1 MDAVNVVKPASRPR
15 RAARG
20 AGAVLVLGLAAG
32 AIYYLPRDS
41 TEKRE
46 AGRPE
51 PGQTE
56 PAGNTPDGAKDPSTQ
71 VVKLSPESVRKYGI
85 RIGTVRKRKLVSEI
99 VAPARVAFNS
109 EATAVIGTPVQG
121 RVIEVM
127 VRAGDRVDQGAA
139 LLELESTELGEAQT
153 DYIQRQTAVRTAQG
167 AIRPLTEIFE
177 RIKKLHDESKL
188 IGITDV
194 QERELELK
202 KAEGA
207 LANAQAAVTAAA
219 NKLHL
224 LGMNDEAIYALL
236 KSGKVTPRY
245 VVRTPL
251 SGEVIE
257 RSVNLGEL
265 VKPEREKLFVVAD
278 TSVFWVWADVPEARV
293 PEVAS
298 GAAAEI
304 VLATGVEQ
312 KFSGV
317 ISHLAPSIDPE
328 TRSLRVRIDVKS
340 DPALRPGMFAE
351 VRLSGKPAG
360 DTAEAMLIVPQSA
373 IQTVEGG
380 TAVFMPVQGELNSFQ
395 ARKVSLGACADGF
408 ACVISGLGEGERII
422 TAGGPILKADLLK
435 GSAKD
440 ED

>member
-1 MDAVNVVKPASRPR
+1 
-15 RAARG
+15 
-20 AGAVLVLGLAAG
+20 
-32 AIYYLPRDS
+32 
-41 TEKRE
+41 
-46 AGRPE
+46 
-51 PGQTE
+51 
-56 PAGNTPDGAKDPSTQ
+56 
-71 VVKLSPESVRKYGI
+71 
-85 RIGTVRKRKLVSEI
+85 

-121 RVIEVM
+121 RVVDVM
-127 VRAGDRVDQGAA
+127 VRAGDRVQQGAA
-139 LLELESTELGEAQT
+139 LLEIESTELGEAQS
-153 DYIQRQTAVRTAQG
+153 DYVQRETAVRTAQA

-177 RIKKLHDESKL
+177 RIKKLQEESKL

-194 QERELELK
+194 QERELDLK
-202 KAEGA
+202 RAEGA
-207 LANAQAAVTAAA
+207 LATAQAAMTAAA

-224 LGMNDEAIYALL
+224 LGMNDQAIHELL

-245 VVRTPL
+245 VVRSPL

-278 TSVFWVWADVPEARV
+278 TSTLWVWADVPESRV
-293 PEVAS
+293 PEVAI
-298 GAAAEI
+298 GATAEI

-317 ISHLAPSIDPE
+317 ISHLAPSVDSE

-340 DPALRPGMFAE
+340 DPVLRPGMFAE
-351 VRLSGKPAG
+351 VKFNGKPAG

-373 IQTVEGG
+373 IQTFQGNP
-380 TAVFMPVQGELNSFQ
+380 AVFVPVVGELNSFQ
-395 ARKVSLGACADGF
+395 SRKVSVGACADGF
-408 ACVISGLGEGERII
+408 ACVISGLEEGEKIV

-435 GSAKD
+435 SSAKD

>member
-1 MDAVNVVKPASRPR
+1 MDAANSVKPPSRIR

-20 AGAVLVLGLAAG
+20 AGALLILGLAAG
-32 AIYYLPRDS
+32 AIYYLTRDS
-41 TEKRE
+41 STGSPS
-46 AGRPE
+46 GRPE
-51 PGQTE
+51 HGQTKPIE
-56 PAGNTPDGAKDPSTQ
+56 NKPDGAKDLSSQ

-99 VAPARVAFNS
+99 MAPARVAFNS
-109 EATAVIGTPVQG
+109 ETTAVIGTPVQG
-121 RVIEVM
+121 RVVEVM
-127 VRAGDRVDQGAA
+127 VRAGDRVEQGAA
-139 LLELESTELGEAQT
+139 LLEIESTELGEVQS
-153 DYIQRQTAVRTAQG
+153 DYVQRQTAVRTAQA
-167 AIRPLTEIFE
+167 AIRPLTEIFD

-194 QERELELK
+194 QERELDLR

-207 LANAQAAVTAAA
+207 LATAQAAMTAAA

-224 LGMNDEAIYALL
+224 LGMNDQAIYELL
-236 KSGKVTPRY
+236 NSGKVTPRY
-245 VVRTPL
+245 VVRSPL

-278 TSVFWVWADVPEARV
+278 TSTLWVWADVPEARV
-293 PEVAS
+293 PEVAIGS
-298 GAAAEI
+298 TAEI
-304 VLATGVEQ
+304 VLTTGVEQ

-317 ISHLAPSIDPE
+317 ISHLAPSVDLE

-351 VRLSGKPAG
+351 VKFNGKSAG

-373 IQTVEGG
+373 IQTVEGNP
-380 TAVFMPVQGELNSFQ
+380 AVFVPVAGEANSFQ
-395 ARKVSLGACADGF
+395 ARRISVGACADGL
-408 ACVISGLGEGERII
+408 ACVISGLEEGEKIVA
-422 TAGGPILKADLLK
+422 AGGAILKADLLK
-435 GSAKD
+435 SSAKD